1 MAVMM
6 MTIMT
11 CAKHENPAYHRWA
24 AAMLSF
30 VKKDAFPVKE
40 ANARPLKIKPPAS
53 PSRRSSRPGTRD
65 VQLGVLL
72 FGILLYVYLPALQGG
87 FLWDDDA
94 HITLPEL
101 QSLSGLGR
109 IW

>member
-1 MAVMM
+1 MNDD
-6 MTIMT
+6 
-11 CAKHENPAYHRWA
+11 K
-24 AAMLSF
+24 
-30 VKKDAFPVKE
+30 
-40 ANARPLKIKPPAS
+40 ARPLKTKPPAS
-53 PSRRSSRPGTRD
+53 ASLPAERPSVRD

-72 FGILLYVYLPALQGG
+72 LGVLLFVYLPALQGG

-109 IW
+109 IWF